1 MATGRSF
8 RAYDASCE
16 FGAVVRNHL
25 TSYDLLQA
33 PPNCRLTVA
42 LKSFLQSANMR
53 GGRDNAVVYMA
64 VRSAVTHG
72 IVAHS
77 GTDTDFWPNAGLYGY
92 CPGYAE
98 LYSLFFARSVHQP
111 F

>member
-1 MATGRSF
+1 MATGRGFSTYG
-8 RAYDASCE
+8 ANCE
-16 FGAVVRNHL
+16 FGAINRNNLNSH
-25 TSYDLLQA
+25 DLLQA
-33 PPNCRLTVA
+33 PLNRRPGVA
-42 LKSFLQSANMR
+42 LKSVLSNAKMR
-53 GGRDNAVVYMA
+53 GEKDIAVVYLV

-77 GTDTDFWPNAGLYGY
+77 GTETDFWPIAGLYGY